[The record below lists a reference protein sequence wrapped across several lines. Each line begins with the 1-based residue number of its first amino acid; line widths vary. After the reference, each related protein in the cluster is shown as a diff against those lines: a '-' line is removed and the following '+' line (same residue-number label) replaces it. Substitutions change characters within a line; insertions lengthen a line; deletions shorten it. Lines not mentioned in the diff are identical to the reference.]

1 MRDPLERLK
10 SMIVDVPDY
19 PKPGITFRDI
29 TPLLASPPGLALAV
43 ELMANPFRGKGVDIV
58 VGAESR
64 GFIFG
69 IAVAQ
74 TLSAGFAPIRKPGKL
89 PRAKRSCSY
98 DLEYGKDTLEV
109 HADAVRPGQRVLLID
124 DLIATGGTMGACLD
138 LIEGMRGDL
147 VGVAVLIELKALEGR
162 SKLNLGDRLHAVLQ
176 I

>member
-1 MRDPLERLK
+1 
-10 SMIVDVPDY
+10 
-19 PKPGITFRDI
+19 
-29 TPLLASPPGLALAV
+29 
-43 ELMANPFRGKGVDIV
+43 RGKGVDIV

-89 PRAKRSCSY
+89 PREKRACAY

-138 LIEGMRGDL
+138 LLAGMRADL
-147 VGVAVLIELKALEGR
+147 VGVAVLIELVALEGR
-162 SKLNLGDRLHAVLQ
+162 RKLGLDDRLHAVLKM
-176 I
+176 

>member
-1 MRDPLERLK
+1 MRDPIERLQ
-10 SMIVDVPDY
+10 SLIADVPDF
-19 PKPGITFRDI
+19 PKPGITFKDI
-29 TPLLASPPGLALAV
+29 TPLLASPSGLSLAV

-89 PRAKRSCSY
+89 PREKRSCAY
-98 DLEYGKDTLEV
+98 DLEYGKDTLEA

-138 LIEGMRGDL
+138 LLAGMRADL
-147 VGVAVLIELKALEGR
+147 VGVAVLIELVALEGR
-162 SKLNLGDRLHAVLQ
+162 RKLGLDDRLHAVLKM
-176 I
+176 